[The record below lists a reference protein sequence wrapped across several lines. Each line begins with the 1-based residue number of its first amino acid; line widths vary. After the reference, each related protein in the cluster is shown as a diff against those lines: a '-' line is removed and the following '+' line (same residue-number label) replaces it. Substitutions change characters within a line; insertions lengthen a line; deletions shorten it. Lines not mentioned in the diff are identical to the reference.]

1 MPDDQ
6 FKNRLILVVD
16 DEERMVRFIR
26 LNLEHDGFKVIE
38 AFNGTKAI
46 NQVRSNLPDL
56 VLLDIMM
63 PDMDGFEV
71 LRIIRETSNVPVI
84 MLTAKGEEDDR
95 VRGLELGADD
105 YVTKPFSPREL
116 VSRVRAVLRRTE
128 TTGVSTH
135 GLIEVDER
143 LKLDFERREIWVD
156 GELVK
161 LRPTEYRLLYH
172 LVQNAGWVVTHDQIL
187 AKVWGYEYRDEPH
200 YVRLYINYLRKKL
213 EEDPANPKYIL
224 TERGVG
230 YRFVDFRRKD
240 FHRKPVISLTHELTK
255 KFFNLA
261 GDRFNRHQGQCP
273 CIYAANWQGGNG
285 YCKG

>member
-1 MPDDQ
+1 MAENPFRDH
-6 FKNRLILVVD
+6 RILIVD

-26 LNLEHDGFKVIE
+26 LNLEHDGFRVIE
-38 AFNGTKAI
+38 AYNGTQAI
-46 NQVRSNLPDL
+46 NKVRSNLPDL

-71 LRIIRETSNVPVI
+71 LKIIREVSSVPVI

-105 YVTKPFSPREL
+105 YITKPFSPREL
-116 VSRVRAVLRRTE
+116 VSRVKAVLRRTE
-128 TTGVSTH
+128 TAGSSIH
-135 GLIEVDER
+135 GLIEVDDR
-143 LKLDFERREIWVD
+143 LKLDFDRREIWVD
-156 GELVK
+156 GKLVQ

-172 LVQNAGWVVTHDQIL
+172 LVQNAGWVISHDQLL
-187 AKVWGYEYRDEPH
+187 ARVWGYEYRDEPH

-230 YRFVDFRRKD
+230 YRFVDFRRDK
-240 FHRKPVISLTHELTK
+240 
-255 KFFNLA
+255 A
-261 GDRFNRHQGQCP
+261 GDTEV
-273 CIYAANWQGGNG
+273 
-285 YCKG
+285 